1 MPARRR
7 ASESRREAIARA
19 PAIVHVR
26 IPAGSPARERISPRT
41 RDRAAPA
48 ILAQPGSRNQAS
60 SRIRRM
66 RHLPSTS
73 LAISPLTRKAASARV
88 TPSRL
93 TGPPT
98 LDMGSRADHRIGLQA
113 KVHSP
118 PGACCRSAARIGVAI
133 FEPGPSRNPARPLP
147 TTAHGRLARFAITT
161 AHVRIGVAPTA
172 IRNGGHG
179 MALVGTFWSHR
190 RSVVRTRGRHRGG
203 GRSCGLGR

>member
-147 TTAHGRLARFAITT
+147 THRARTPGAVRDHNRARPDRGGADGNPQRWPWHGA
-161 AHVRIGVAPTA
+161 
-172 IRNGGHG
+172 
-179 MALVGTFWSHR
+179 
-190 RSVVRTRGRHRGG
+190 GRHFLVPSTIGG
-203 GRSCGLGR
+203 PNAWSTPGRRP